1 MPLDR
6 IPSVPHNQPKK
17 KWMDPQQE
25 ATNQKLKKEV
35 YHERR

>member
-17 KWMDPQQE
+17 KVDRPAAGSNKPKTE
-25 ATNQKLKKEV
+25 KGGLS
-35 YHERR
+35 